1 MAWVEQQ
8 VAKGRG
14 VWAALLVM
22 LMLALPGFFTLPPV
36 DRDEVLFSQASRQ
49 MLVSG
54 NFVDIHFGDAVRY
67 KKPVGIY
74 WAQSAVAAVAG
85 TVVAGAS
92 DQIWTYRLVSLLAA
106 LAAVGLTH
114 ATARLFL
121 DPEAALLAAVALA
134 ASLMLGAEAHL
145 AKTDAT
151 LLATVTACQYVLA
164 RALVWGRLPLPLAL
178 GFWAALAASV
188 LVKGPIG
195 PMVVAFTL
203 AGLCVIRRDLSLWR
217 DLRPVPGLTL
227 LVLLAAP
234 WFIAISYISHGAFWS
249 ASLGRDMF
257 EKLATGKENHGWP
270 PGSYLAMVWLTFW
283 PAAMPLAAALPAIWR
298 GRKVEGMRF
307 ALLWLVP
314 TWLVFEATA
323 TKLVH
328 YTLPTYPALALLL
341 GFSWPNKTVRA
352 LWPAVLPGLLPLAL
366 LAALVWQAQRMG
378 VSLPFGFWIAAAG
391 VLASVGLILWTARG
405 TDALRL
411 AMALAAGGLA
421 LNFSLYPTLAGI
433 TQLWPARPLAALE
446 AAHPECDFTVAGY
459 AEPSLVFLTNNR
471 VRFQAA
477 SDLPTSLAAA
487 GCHVVALPAGA
498 ALPGVQALGE
508 VTGLDLGTGRKVDL
522 DIWLK
527 P

>member
-1 MAWVEQQ
+1 MRFVQRQ
-8 VAKGRG
+8 VAEGRG
-14 VWAALLVM
+14 VWLALLVM
-22 LMLALPGFFTLPPV
+22 LVLALPGFFTLPPV

-49 MLVSG
+49 MLASG
-54 NFVDIHFGDAVRY
+54 DFVDIHFGDAPRY

-74 WAQSAVAAVAG
+74 WAQSAVAAVTGA
-85 TVVAGAS
+85 VVPGAS
-92 DQIWTYRLVSLLAA
+92 DQIWTYRLVSLMAA
-106 LAAVGLTH
+106 LLAVGFTH

-121 DPEAALLAAVALA
+121 NPEAALLAAVALA

-151 LLATVTACQYVLA
+151 LLATVAACQYLLS
-164 RALVWGRLPLPLAL
+164 RALVAGRLALPLAL
-178 GFWAALAASV
+178 GFWAALAASA

-195 PMVVAFTL
+195 PMVLAFTL
-203 AGLCVIRRDLSLWR
+203 VGVCLMRRDLSLWR
-217 DLRPVPGLTL
+217 AMRPLPGVAL

-234 WFIAISYISHGAFWS
+234 WFVAISYVSHGAFWS

-298 GRKVEGMRF
+298 GRRGELVQF

-314 TWLVFEATA
+314 TWVVFEATA

-341 GFSWPNKTVRA
+341 GFAWQKKGRSA
-352 LWPAVLPGLLPLAL
+352 LWPAVLPGLLPVAL
-366 LAALVWQAQRMG
+366 LAALVWQAGQMDS
-378 VSLPFGFWIAAAG
+378 SLPVWFWISSVG
-391 VLASVGLILWTARG
+391 VLASIVLIVLAARG

-411 AMALAAGGLA
+411 AVALAAGSLA
-421 LNFSLYPTLAGI
+421 LNSAIYPTLAGI
-433 TQLWPARPLAALE
+433 APLWPARPLAAYA

-471 VRFQAA
+471 VRFQDA
-477 SDLPTSLAAA
+477 
-487 GCHVVALPAGA
+487 VALPATLA
-498 ALPGVQALGE
+498 APGCHVLAMPAGKAPPGLQALG
-508 VTGLDLGTGRKVDL
+508 VVKGLDLGTGHKVDL
-522 DIWLK
+522 EVWLK